1 MNTAQLRQHVI
12 EPTLKSLNMHSDA
25 AARLL
30 MGTAAQESQCDPF
43 CCRDK
48 GLGIYQ
54 ISSQQHRV
62 IWDQYLAFR
71 PDLASLVRGL
81 ASQHQFLQNPD
92 QELVTNLAYST
103 AIAWI
108 IYLRS
113 GDQLPDEDDSQG
125 LGHFWHHHF
134 DHRGEQ
140 NAHRLDMACW

>member
-1 MNTAQLRQHVI
+1 MDTLKLRQCVI
-12 EPTLKSLNMHSDA
+12 EPTLKSLGMYSCA
-25 AARLL
+25 AVKLL
-30 MGTAAQESQCDPF
+30 IGTAAQESQCDPF
-43 CCRDK
+43 CRRDQ

-54 ISSQQHRV
+54 ISAQQHRA
-62 IWDQYLAFR
+62 IWDQYLAFK

-81 ASQHQFLQNPD
+81 ASQHQFLQDPD

-113 GDQLPDEDDSQG
+113 GDPLPNEDDSKG

-134 DHRGEQ
+134 GHHGEQ
-140 NAHRLDMACW
+140 GANHLDMAYW